1 MSQNFGSRIVG
12 ATRCLVN
19 YAWAAIGFVETTFGT
34 SISEWRRETSTAS
47 TDATT
52 LVTLTGWTRSP
63 IWEDVTSAENI
74 FSRSSLV
81 AAHSVRWR
89 APGPV
94 FWPVRA
100 ILDRRAKD

>member
-1 MSQNFGSRIVG
+1 MPCQLCVG
-12 ATRCLVN
+12 RDRFRGDDVWYKHQRVATGNVHRVN
-19 YAWAAIGFVETTFGT
+19 RRDYARHVDGLDKK
-34 SISEWRRETSTAS
+34 SE
-47 TDATT
+47 
-52 LVTLTGWTRSP
+52 
-63 IWEDVTSAENI
+63 WEDVTSAENI